1 MPVTLPSASARDWF
15 AAVRSI
21 ENAALSAL
29 MVFIV
34 AVALAMIGIRAG
46 AEPLTHLS
54 RWVAAG
60 SALLHVWVALA
71 GTRLALSAR
80 RHLMARWGRTRSARL
95 APLRRGLRNAAAG
108 LVAAWAVAALFVLMV
123 PFMRLPVHIPDAGL
137 IYGFSIIASSIHA
150 IFGTALY
157 RQLAYR
163 LQEARRLPA
172 AGHIRL

>member
-1 MPVTLPSASARDWF
+1 MPITLPSANAKDWF
-15 AAVRSI
+15 VAVRSI

-46 AEPLTHLS
+46 AESLTYLS
-54 RWVAAG
+54 CWVAAG
-60 SALLHVWVALA
+60 SALLHVWAALA
-71 GTRLALSAR
+71 GTRLAMSAR

-95 APLRRGLRNAAAG
+95 APLRRGLRKAMAG
-108 LVAAWAVAALFVLMV
+108 LVAAWAVAVLFVLMI
-123 PFMRLPVHIPDAGL
+123 PLMRLPMHIPDTGL
-137 IYGFSIIASSIHA
+137 IYGFSIVASSIHA

-163 LQEARRLPA
+163 LQDTRLPA